1 MYVSER
7 AAGKTANRVWAALAA
22 KQITR
27 RQALN
32 LLERI
37 SHCLSTS
44 QFTKLMDLQDA
55 VRYNPHL
62 LDEK

>member
-1 MYVSER
+1 MQMSER
-7 AAGKTANRVWAALAA
+7 AAGRTANIVWRALEQ

-27 RQALN
+27 RQALQ

-37 SHCLSTS
+37 QHCLSTT
-44 QFTKLMDLQDA
+44 QFYRLMDLQDA
-55 VRYNPHL
+55 CRYNPHL

>member
-1 MYVSER
+1 MQMSER
-7 AAGKTANRVWAALAA
+7 AAGRTANIVWRALEQ

-27 RQALN
+27 RQALQ

-37 SHCLSTS
+37 QHCLSTT
-44 QFTKLMDLQDA
+44 QFYKLMDLQDA
-55 VRYNPHL
+55 CRYNPHL